1 MLGYR
6 PASQRAVKNLTN
18 WVEGTASLAREETAY
33 LGSKED
39 LLCANAP
46 ADDALSQLEEF
57 IGTVIV
63 DDNVWIWSGGLLAK
77 IARTVAVYL
86 ISALLVVPVV
96 IISAV
101 NGIVL
106 RIGIIFM
113 ATSTFILVL
122 SGFTKAKTGDIFVA
136 GAT

>member
-1 MLGYR
+1 M
-6 PASQRAVKNLTN
+6 
-18 WVEGTASLAREETAY
+18 
-33 LGSKED
+33 
-39 LLCANAP
+39 
-46 ADDALSQLEEF
+46 
-57 IGTVIV
+57 
-63 DDNVWIWSGGLLAK
+63 
-77 IARTVAVYL
+77 AVYL

-122 SGFTKAKTGDIFVA
+122 SGFTKARTGDIFMA